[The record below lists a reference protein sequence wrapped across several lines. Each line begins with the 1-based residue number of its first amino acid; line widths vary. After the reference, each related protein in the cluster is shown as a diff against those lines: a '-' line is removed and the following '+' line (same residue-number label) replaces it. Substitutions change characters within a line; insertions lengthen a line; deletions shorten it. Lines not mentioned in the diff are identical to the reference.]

1 MFNFY
6 GKRTENSCTI
16 LPKSRRQSRRRF
28 GIIYPEQKEPS
39 RKTALFC
46 KVPLDFV
53 WQLCFMVKY
62 CQDTRKLSM
71 QKSMAAATRRQA
83 IRYRNLKNPLKH
95 TMATAAHTG
104 DMPRVYI

>member
-1 MFNFY
+1 MVSGSTEG
-6 GKRTENSCTI
+6 GKQT
-16 LPKSRRQSRRRF
+16 
-28 GIIYPEQKEPS
+28 EPS

>member
-1 MFNFY
+1 MN
-6 GKRTENSCTI
+6 KRHYEHT
-16 LPKSRRQSRRRF
+16 LPNIRGSLSNT
-28 GIIYPEQKEPS
+28 Y
-39 RKTALFC
+39 
-46 KVPLDFV
+46 
-53 WQLCFMVKY
+53 
-62 CQDTRKLSM
+62 RKLSM

>member
-1 MFNFY
+1 MVSGSTEG
-6 GKRTENSCTI
+6 GK
-16 LPKSRRQSRRRF
+16 
-28 GIIYPEQKEPS
+28 QKEPS

-46 KVPLDFV
+46 KGPLDFV

-62 CQDTRKLSM
+62 GRSH
-71 QKSMAAATRRQA
+71 QKAS
-83 IRYRNLKNPLKH
+83 YPDRNLKNPLKH

>member
-1 MFNFY
+1 MNIRY
-6 GKRTENSCTI
+6 PIYEGVYRILTTEGGK
-16 LPKSRRQSRRRF
+16 
-28 GIIYPEQKEPS
+28 QKEPS

-71 QKSMAAATRRQA
+71 QKSMTAATRRQA
-83 IRYRNLKNPLKH
+83 IR
-95 TMATAAHTG
+95 
-104 DMPRVYI
+104 

>member
-1 MFNFY
+1 MVSGSTEG
-6 GKRTENSCTI
+6 GK
-16 LPKSRRQSRRRF
+16 
-28 GIIYPEQKEPS
+28 QKEPPC
-39 RKTALFC
+39 RTALFC
-46 KVPLDFV
+46 KVPHECV
-53 WQLCFMVKY
+53 WQLCSMAGY

>member
-1 MFNFY
+1 MKGGVY
-6 GKRTENSCTI
+6 RMLT
-16 LPKSRRQSRRRF
+16 
-28 GIIYPEQKEPS
+28 
-39 RKTALFC
+39 
-46 KVPLDFV
+46 LDFV

>member
-1 MFNFY
+1 MVSGSTEG
-6 GKRTENSCTI
+6 GKQT
-16 LPKSRRQSRRRF
+16 
-28 GIIYPEQKEPS
+28 EPS

-71 QKSMAAATRRQA
+71 QEKYGRSHQKASYPVQEPEESPKTHDG
-83 IRYRNLKNPLKH
+83 YRSPH
-95 TMATAAHTG
+95 G

>member
-1 MFNFY
+1 MN
-6 GKRTENSCTI
+6 KRHYEHT
-16 LPKSRRQSRRRF
+16 LPNIRGSLSNT
-28 GIIYPEQKEPS
+28 Y
-39 RKTALFC
+39 
-46 KVPLDFV
+46 LDFV